1 MNHVNELA
9 DLHNRRANLEL
20 VSKRAKEHNYP
31 LLIWPEDKALL
42 RIADLP
48 VFVKANRPVNWVK
61 CEPSSLAFRVTSD
74 QQLRDLVK
82 VDRAYAINPA
92 VQHIT
97 GYHLVEYRIESR

>member
-1 MNHVNELA
+1 MNNLNELA

-20 VSKRAKEHNYP
+20 VSKQAKAHGYP

-48 VFVKANRPVNWVK
+48 VFMKVNQPVNWVK
-61 CEPSSLAFRVTSD
+61 CEPSMTFRVTSD

-82 VDRAYAINPA
+82 VDRAYSINPA

-97 GYHLVEYRIESR
+97 GYHLVEYRVESR